1 MIENELL
8 ILYSAFAL
16 VVGIAIGYFLRLF
29 ISLGKKGS
37 VELEIRQ
44 ILLNARE
51 EAKDILSAAQKKAD
65 ELRDRAFR
73 DSEDAEKKR
82 VATEERLI
90 KKEELLDKRQ
100 FVLDAEVNALK
111 AQAAKNDEHGREL
124 AKLESEFKRRLLE
137 VASMTKSEAEKK
149 LFEFIEKE
157 REEDIL
163 HRLHKLDIAGEER
176 LQEKAREILTTSI
189 HRLGNSVA
197 PEIMSTSVDIGA
209 EDTKGKIIGKE
220 GRNIRAFEKAAG
232 VELVVDD
239 TPHTVLISSFDPVR
253 REIAR
258 IALENLIKD
267 GRIQPAR
274 IEETLE
280 KAKEEVNK
288 VIKEKG
294 EKAAYECGIYNLD
307 GRVSSILGRLHF
319 RVSYGQ
325 NVLAHSIEVAHIA
338 GMLAEEIGADVLV
351 SKTAGLLHDIGK
363 AADHDIP
370 GSHVEIGRRILQK
383 FGVKEEIIKAMQ
395 AHHEE
400 YPYETLESK
409 IVQVADSISASRPG
423 ARRDAVDNYLKRLHE
438 LEEIAMGFEGV
449 EKAYA
454 LQAGREIRV
463 FVMPEEIS
471 DLKAIELAK
480 KIARTIEEELSY
492 PGEVKVNVIRE
503 SRAVEYAR

>member
-8 ILYSAFAL
+8 TLYAAFAL
-16 VVGIAIGYFLRLF
+16 VVGIAIGYFLRLV

-37 VELEIRQ
+37 VELEVRQ
-44 ILLNARE
+44 ILLSAHE
-51 EAKDILSAAQKKAD
+51 EAKDILSDAEKKAD
-65 ELRDRAFR
+65 ELRAKVLR
-73 DSEDAEKKR
+73 DSEEVEKRR
-82 VATEERLI
+82 VAVEGRLI

-100 FVLDAEVNALK
+100 LLLDTEANTLK
-111 AQAAKNDEHGREL
+111 AQAAKNDEHEQ
-124 AKLESEFKRRLLE
+124 KLSRLEGEFRRRLLE
-137 VASMTKSEAEKK
+137 TANMTESEAEKK
-149 LFEFIEKE
+149 LFELIEKE
-157 REEDIL
+157 REEDIV
-163 HRLHKLDIAGEER
+163 HRLHKLEIFGEER
-176 LQEKAREILTTSI
+176 LRARAREILTTTI
-189 HRLGNSVA
+189 HRLGNAVA
-197 PEIMSTSVDIGA
+197 PEIMSTSVDIGT

-220 GRNIRAFEKAAG
+220 GRNIRAFEKATG
-232 VELVVDD
+232 VELVIDD

-258 IALENLIKD
+258 VALENLIKD
-267 GRIQPAR
+267 GRIQPVR
-274 IEETLE
+274 IEEMIE
-280 KAKEEVNK
+280 KAREEVNK
-288 VIKEKG
+288 IIKEKG

-383 FGVKEEIIKAMQ
+383 FGIKEDVVKAMQ

-423 ARRDAVDNYLKRLHE
+423 ARRDAVDDYLKRLHE
-438 LEEIAMGFEGV
+438 LEEIATGFSGV

-463 FVMPEEIS
+463 FVTPETIS
-471 DLKAIELAK
+471 DLEAAGLAK
-480 KIARTIEEELSY
+480 KIARTIEEELVY

-503 SRAVEYAR
+503 SRVVEYAR

>member
-8 ILYSAFAL
+8 MLYSAFAL

-37 VELEIRQ
+37 VELEIKQ
-44 ILLNARE
+44 ILLSARE
-51 EAKDILSAAQKKAD
+51 EAKDILSDAQKKAD
-65 ELRDRAFR
+65 ELRERAFR

-82 VATEERLI
+82 VVIESRLL
-90 KKEELLDKRQ
+90 KREELLDKRQ
-100 FVLDAEVNALK
+100 LILDTETSAVK
-111 AQAAKNDEHGREL
+111 AQVEKNEERTRSL
-124 AKLESEFKRRLLE
+124 SLLEGEFKRRLLD
-137 VASMTKSEAEKK
+137 VANITERDAEEK
-149 LFEFIEKE
+149 LFELIKKE
-157 REEDIL
+157 HGEDIV
-163 HRLHKLDIAGEER
+163 HRLHKLEISGEER

-189 HRLGNSVA
+189 HRLGNAVA

-220 GRNIRAFEKAAG
+220 GRNIRTFEKAAG
-232 VELVVDD
+232 VELVIDD

-253 REIAR
+253 REVAR
-258 IALENLIKD
+258 IALESLIKD

-280 KAKEEVNK
+280 KAREEVNR

-319 RVSYGQ
+319 RTSYGQ
-325 NVLAHSIEVAHIA
+325 NVLAHSIEVANIA

-363 AADHDIP
+363 AAEHDIP

-383 FGVKEEIIKAMQ
+383 FGIKEEVVKAME

-400 YPYETLESK
+400 YPYATLESK

-438 LEEIAMGFEGV
+438 LEEIATGFEGV

-454 LQAGREIRV
+454 LQAGREIRI
-463 FVMPEEIS
+463 FVTPEEVS
-471 DLKAIELAK
+471 DLGAIELAK
-480 KIARTIEEELSY
+480 KIARAIEEELKY